1 MSEQNNLQAGPLHA
15 AITPALVAKFFRG
28 LGDPTRLKIL
38 ELLITDGP
46 LTVSQI
52 VDQIG
57 QQQGRV
63 SSHLACL
70 RFCGFASSEQRGK
83 FVYYR
88 VTDVRVRQL
97 VALAKS
103 MLCEHAYQVDCCKR
117 IDGAM

>member
-1 MSEQNNLQAGPLHA
+1 MSEQNFPKELIHAGVAPE
-15 AITPALVAKFFRG
+15 LVAKFFRG

-38 ELLITDGP
+38 ELLIEVGP
-46 LTVSQI
+46 LTVGQL
-52 VDQIG
+52 VEQVG

-88 VTDVRVRQL
+88 VADVRVRQL

-103 MLCEHAYQVDCCKR
+103 MLCEHGHEVDCCKR
-117 IDGAM
+117 IDGEM